1 MKHNKNP
8 ASKEL
13 LTTQLDTIA
22 GNIARRGV
30 YVVTKQSPGYCVQEY
45 LSNKQTVTG
54 IPDMH
59 VAQRLCDRYNQGKP
73 LSNNQLKKL
82 NVLLNQYHKNKTDLL
97 FFEYTLRNSRD
108 SVLLATTTFRY
119 EKTGG
124 ILVRLTEQIEKL

>member
-1 MKHNKNP
+1 MSRNKKT
-8 ASKEL
+8 ASREL
-13 LTTQLDTIA
+13 LVYQLDTIA

-30 YVVTKQSPGYCVQEY
+30 YVVTKQTPGYCVQEY

-54 IPDMH
+54 IPDIH
-59 VAQRLCDRYNQGKP
+59 TAQKLCDRYNQGKP
-73 LSNNQLKKL
+73 LSNNQLKKF

-124 ILVRLTEQIEKL
+124 ILGRLTDQIEKL